1 MVLTHSA
8 AHDLL
13 PKHHTSDIL
22 PNSVRIRLAYAV
34 FFRLHKQTRMSVTL
48 KIVWDASTQ
57 KVAASTLAAV
67 SSLSISSP
75 SNLGPMDVQKPC
87 HQTNVFF
94 HYTTFLYMYDSVAYR
109 SQCIDVSHKR

>member
-13 PKHHTSDIL
+13 PKHHASDIP
-22 PNSVRIRLAYAV
+22 PNNVQIRHAYAV
-34 FFRLHKQTRMSVTL
+34 FFRLNKQTRISVTL

-57 KVAASTLAAV
+57 KVAASKLAAV

-75 SNLGPMDVQKPC
+75 SNLGPMDVQKLC
-87 HQTNVFF
+87 QQTNVFF

-109 SQCIDVSHKR
+109 SQCVNVSHER